1 MNPSKNDAVE
11 RYLNRIRQEVYNL
24 APIDDFIEML
34 RNDLYEFEK
43 SNPDC
48 TEEDLESAFGSPEE
62 IAKDYLDENN
72 VVQPKEVAKSK
83 RKKNVI
89 IAILIVALVAVSAYL
104 IDLHRHQQA
113 MATDVIIIED

>member
-11 RYLNRIRQEVYNL
+11 RYLNRIRQEIYNL

-34 RNDLYEFEK
+34 RNDLYEYEK

-48 TEEDLESAFGSPEE
+48 TEEDLESEFGTPEE

-83 RKKNVI
+83 RKKNII
-89 IAILIVALVAVSAYL
+89 IAILIVALVVVSAYL